1 MEVALAFG
9 CVLFVGGV
17 YELIRPKRRSEQQNF
32 VVFHDSFGE
41 RHILNLDVNTSNN
54 NLNQRI
60 SKNTKSYVCNSNIGI
75 CPISQEEIIPGDEVI
90 ELKCGHV
97 FKKELAMIWLEHNN
111 VCPLCRKNI

>member
-1 MEVALAFG
+1 M
-9 CVLFVGGV
+9 
-17 YELIRPKRRSEQQNF
+17 
-32 VVFHDSFGE
+32 H
-41 RHILNLDVNTSNN
+41 
-54 NLNQRI
+54 
-60 SKNTKSYVCNSNIGI
+60 VCNSNIGI